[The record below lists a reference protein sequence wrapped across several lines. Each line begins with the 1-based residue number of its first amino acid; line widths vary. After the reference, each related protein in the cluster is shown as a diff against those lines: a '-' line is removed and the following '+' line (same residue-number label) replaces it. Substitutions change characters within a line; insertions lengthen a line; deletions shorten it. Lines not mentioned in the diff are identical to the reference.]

1 MLEMISIFLNLLRF
15 DLWPKI
21 LSLLENVS
29 CAFEKKVY
37 SSAFGWNVLKISI
50 RSVSSSVSLKTYVSL
65 LIFCFDDLSIG
76 VSGVLKSLTI
86 IVLLSISPFMSVSVC
101 LMYWWSPMLGA
112 SVQFSSVQLLSR
124 VWLFVTQRTA
134 AYQAS
139 LSIATLGVYS
149 KSCPLSQWCHLTI
162 SSFVIPFSS
171 HLQSFLASGSG
182 CIDIYNCYAFFLDWP
197 LDHYVGSL
205 SFVIFFILR
214 SVLSDMR
221 WSRNWAVPTKPCS
234 HCAFREKQM
243 LPLL

>member
-1 MLEMISIFLNLLRF
+1 MRFISSHISF
-15 DLWPKI
+15 KI
-21 LSLLENVS
+21 CVS
-29 CAFEKKVY
+29 V
-37 SSAFGWNVLKISI
+37 
-50 RSVSSSVSLKTYVSL
+50 

-214 SVLSDMR
+214 SILSDMR
-221 WSRNWAVPTKPCS
+221 IATPAFFCFPFSWNIFFHPLTFSLHVSWDLKWVLQTAYIWVLFLYPFSQSVSFGWSI
-234 HCAFREKQM
+234 
-243 LPLL
+243 